1 MSFKSV
7 AYFAMTFFPRFSPK
21 IMTARCRRPF
31 FLILAL
37 AATASAQE
45 IPARLADSTYW
56 RLVTDFSEPSGNFP
70 SDNLLSNETSLQYVI
85 PELIRSTKPGGVYLG
100 VAPEQNFTY
109 LAALKPK
116 IAFIV
121 DIRHDNS
128 LLLLVYK
135 AIFELS
141 ADRAEFTSRLFSRS
155 RPSGLDTASSVEQLM
170 AAYSAAPRDSA
181 LFVRNLAAVKER
193 LLKTH
198 GFPLSS
204 DELASIDYVYTW
216 FYNAG
221 PNLSYNMNMSGYR
234 GQYPTYAML
243 MEETDGTAHRSYLA
257 SEANFR
263 VVKEMETNNL
273 IVGLTG
279 DFTGPKALRAV
290 GNYVR
295 ERHATITAFYVSN
308 VEFYLFRQ
316 GDDPKTFYA
325 NVATLPLDES
335 STFIRS
341 LSQGMGFRAGSPN
354 GRQVELLCS
363 MQGLLKAWEE
373 GKLVGYMDM
382 INLSK

>member
-1 MSFKSV
+1 ML
-7 AYFAMTFFPRFSPK
+7 A
-21 IMTARCRRPF
+21 IRRPR
-31 FLILAL
+31 AL
-37 AATASAQE
+37 ACLVVITATAAAAQE
-45 IPARLADSTYW
+45 IPARLADTTYW
-56 RLVTDFSEPSGNFP
+56 RLVTEFSEPSGNFP

-85 PELIRSTKPGGVYLG
+85 PELLRSTKPGGVYVG

-135 AIFELS
+135 ALFELS
-141 ADRAEFTSRLFSRS
+141 ADRADFASRLFSRP
-155 RPSGLDTASSVEQLM
+155 RPAGLDTASTVEQLM
-170 AAYSAAPRDSA
+170 QAYSAAPRDSA
-181 LFVRNLAAVKER
+181 LFARNLAAVKDR

-198 GFPLSS
+198 GFPLTT
-204 DELASIDYVYTW
+204 DELANIDYLYSW
-216 FYNAG
+216 FFNAG
-221 PNLSYNMNMSGYR
+221 PGLSYNMNMSGFR
-234 GQYPTYAML
+234 GRFPTYSML
-243 MEETDGTAHRSYLA
+243 MQETDGTGAQRSYLA
-257 SEANFR
+257 NEPNFR
-263 VVKEMETNNL
+263 VVREMERNNL
-273 IVGLTG
+273 IIGVTG
-279 DFTGPKALRAV
+279 DFTGSKALKAV
-290 GNYVR
+290 GDYVR

-316 GDDPKTFYA
+316 GDDWRKFYA

-341 LSQGMGFRAGSPN
+341 LSQGAGFRPGSPN

-363 MQGLLKAWEE
+363 MPGLLKAYSE
-373 GKLVGYMDM
+373 GKISSYMDM

>member
-1 MSFKSV
+1 MMS
-7 AYFAMTFFPRFSPK
+7 
-21 IMTARCRRPF
+21 IRCQSG
-31 FLILAL
+31 LAL
-37 AATASAQE
+37 LVAISTAAAAQE
-45 IPARLADSTYW
+45 IPSRLADTTYW
-56 RLVTDFSEPSGNFP
+56 RLMTQFSEASGSFP

-85 PELIRSTKPGGVYLG
+85 PELVRSTQPGGVYLG

-141 ADRAEFTSRLFSRS
+141 PDRADFTSRLFSRP
-155 RPSGLDTASSVEQLM
+155 RPAGLDSASTIEQLM
-170 AAYSAAPRDSA
+170 QAYSAAPQDSA
-181 LFVRNLAAVKER
+181 LFARNLAAVKER
-193 LLKTH
+193 LLNVH
-198 GFPLSS
+198 GFPLTK
-204 DELASIDYVYTW
+204 DELASIDYVYAW
-216 FYNAG
+216 FYHAG
-221 PNLSYNMNMSGYR
+221 PDLSYNMNMGGYR
-234 GQYPTYAML
+234 SRYPTYAML
-243 MEETDGTAHRSYLA
+243 MLETDGAGAHRSYLA
-257 SEANFR
+257 SEANYR
-263 VVKEMETNNL
+263 VVKEMEAKNL

-290 GNYVR
+290 GDYVR

-316 GDDPKTFYA
+316 DDDWKKFYA
-325 NVATLPLDES
+325 NVATLPLDSS

-341 LSQGMGFRAGSPN
+341 LSQGYGFRPGSPN

-363 MQGLLKAWEE
+363 MEGLLKAYAE
-373 GKLVGYMDM
+373 GRIAEYMDM

>member
-1 MSFKSV
+1 MLPF
-7 AYFAMTFFPRFSPK
+7 
-21 IMTARCRRPF
+21 RCRRS
-31 FLILAL
+31 LIGLVAL
-37 AATASAQE
+37 ATSAAAQE
-45 IPARLADSTYW
+45 IPSRLADTTYW
-56 RLVTDFSEPSGNFP
+56 RMVTEFSEPSGTFP

-85 PELIRSTKPGGVYLG
+85 PELLRSTKPGGVYLG

-135 AIFELS
+135 ALFELS
-141 ADRAEFTSRLFSRS
+141 ADRAEFAGRLFSR
-155 RPSGLDTASSVEQLM
+155 PMPAGLDSTSTIEQLM
-170 AAYSAAPRDSA
+170 QAYSAAPRDSA
-181 LFVRNLAAVKER
+181 LFAKNLAAVKDR
-193 LLKTH
+193 LLKVH
-198 GFPLSS
+198 GFPLTT
-204 DELASIDYVYTW
+204 DELANIDYLYSW
-216 FYNAG
+216 FFNAG
-221 PNLSYNMNMSGYR
+221 PDLSYNMNMGGFR
-234 GQYPTYAML
+234 GRFPTYAML
-243 MEETDGTAHRSYLA
+243 MLETDGTSHRSYLA

-263 VVKEMETNNL
+263 VVKEMERNNL

-316 GDDPKTFYA
+316 DDDWKKFYA
-325 NVATLPLDES
+325 TVATLPLDES

-341 LSQGMGFRAGSPN
+341 LSQGYGFRLGSPN

-363 MQGLLKAWEE
+363 MQGLLKAYDE
-373 GKLVGYMDM
+373 GRVNSYMDM